1 MSGSNIQGFR
11 FNEEYLSQ
19 IPALQELIA
28 LGYEYLSPAQALAMR
43 GGKNSNVLLESV
55 LREQLKK
62 FNSIH
67 YKGKD
72 YHFSRSQYSGSYPE
86 DQKRQI

>member
-28 LGYEYLSPAQALAMR
+28 LGYEYLSPEQSLAMR
-43 GGKNSNVLLESV
+43 GGKNSNVLLWFCK
-55 LREQLKK
+55 LR
-62 FNSIH
+62 
-67 YKGKD
+67 
-72 YHFSRSQYSGSYPE
+72 P
-86 DQKRQI
+86 KRI